1 MERVFLLIYNARRDS
16 RDLRGPGFSCFRK
29 LAPSRTASTLNP
41 ILSDVSYMFNF
52 DLRAVGFTFASPKAR
67 GGYLS
72 RGPRKGRRWTTHR
85 LGCPPRERKRLTLAG
100 TYLHRRGDDV
110 PYFWKE
116 MTHLLTEKKRRT
128 LIIERNDVPW
138 DIKRNDVPWGAKRND
153 APWNCR
159 KK

>member
-1 MERVFLLIYNARRDS
+1 MERVSLLMYNARRGS

-29 LAPSRTASTLNP
+29 QAPSRTASTLNP

-85 LGCPPRERKRLTLAG
+85 LGCPPRERKRLTLGG
-100 TYLHRRGDDV
+100 TYLQRRGDDV
-110 PYFWKE
+110 PWIQKE
-116 MTHLLTEKKRRT
+116 MKHLATE
-128 LIIERNDVPW
+128 ER
-138 DIKRNDVPWGAKRND
+138 
-153 APWNCR
+153 
-159 KK
+159 